1 LAIRIKFTCKAVTER
16 QGPVHPLFDAN
27 FLPVTDNCPDNDRV
41 FRGIAGGQ
49 IHLVGLNEK
58 CFEAGQDYWLDFA
71 PAGKSR

>member
-1 LAIRIKFTCKAVTER
+1 MAIRVKFICKAVTER

-27 FLPVTDNCPDNDRV
+27 FLPVTDNCPENDRV

-58 CFEAGQDYWLDFA
+58 QFEAGKSYWLEFTEA
-71 PAGKSR
+71 AK